1 MSQKIE
7 ANVLSLIGSKSKSII
22 GIGLDV
28 IQEKIEHI
36 TEKKTINHL
45 VVDIFAAII
54 ENTKNA
60 KTSEAPKVEEIEIVP
75 KNTLSQTIVTG

>member
-7 ANVLSLIGSKSKSII
+7 ANVLSLIGSKSESII

-36 TEKKTINHL
+36 TEKKTIHHL